1 MAQSL
6 TKIDSSDLEY
16 MDIFAIERAAAEMRA
31 DAVRNG
37 FVAMKTWLKSF
48 DLSFLPTSR
57 NAH

>member
-6 TKIDSSDLEY
+6 NKIDSSDLEY

-31 DAVRNG
+31 ETIRDGAI
-37 FVAMKTWLKSF
+37 ALKTWLKSF

>member
-31 DAVRNG
+31 ETVRSGAVA
-37 FVAMKTWLKSF
+37 FKTWLKSIN
-48 DLSFLPTSR
+48 LSFLPTSR